1 MKSGMGGKDKDKQ
14 ISAEDSALFRQSVGK
29 VKRIQDD
36 RVQTRPKP
44 SRPRRPRQDELPRT
58 ADKTLSD
65 DYALPD
71 AGESDELFFARSG
84 LQPRSIK
91 RLRQGKMTIGLDLDL
106 HGMVVDE
113 AREAVAEFLAY
124 CTETRI
130 RCAIIIHG
138 KGYRSGTAKLKSMV
152 NRWLRQHPAVL
163 AFCSAL
169 PRDGGT
175 GAVYVLIK
183 QG

>member
-1 MKSGMGGKDKDKQ
+1 MSGKDKDKKV
-14 ISAEDSALFRQSVGK
+14 SAEDRELFRQSVGK
-29 VKRIQDD
+29 IKRVQDD
-36 RVQTRPKP
+36 RVHTRPKP
-44 SRPRRPRQDELPRT
+44 ARPRRSRQDDTPRES
-58 ADKTLSD
+58 DGTLSD

-71 AGESDELFFARSG
+71 AGEAEELFFARPG
-84 LQPRSIK
+84 LQPRMIK
-91 RLRQGKMTIGLDLDL
+91 RLRQGKVDIRADLDL

-124 CTETRI
+124 CSESRI
-130 RCAIIIHG
+130 RGAIIIHG
-138 KGYRSGTAKLKSMV
+138 KGYRSGTARLKSMV

-163 AFCSAL
+163 AFCSAQ